1 MASGVNLRLMWQLYH
16 AVAILKMTYAVD
28 VWYTPPHRKEDAKK
42 DSGSVGI
49 TTSLLAADGHIGNH
63 RCTALHSY

>member
-16 AVAILKMTYAVD
+16 AVTILKMTYAVD
-28 VWYTPPHRKEDAKK
+28 VWYTPLRRKEDAKK

-63 RCTALHSY
+63 RCAVLHSY